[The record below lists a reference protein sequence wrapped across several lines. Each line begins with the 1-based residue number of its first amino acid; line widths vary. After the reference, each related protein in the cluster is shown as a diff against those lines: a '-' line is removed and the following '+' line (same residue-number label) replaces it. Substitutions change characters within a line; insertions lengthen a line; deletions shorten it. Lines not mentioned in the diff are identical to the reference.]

1 MFDEIV
7 SRRGTGCYKW
17 DEVSIPDVIPMWV
30 ADMDFQTSPAIR
42 EALRKRVEHGVFGYT
57 LVKESYYD
65 AVISWFRRRH
75 QWDIRREWIQY
86 TSGVVPA
93 LSVLV
98 KAFTQPG
105 NEVILLTPVYNCFFS
120 SVRNNGCEVSSSQL
134 TLSHN
139 PSTVPATQHYTI
151 DFADLEAK
159 ARSPRAKLLILCNP
173 HNPVGRVWTREE
185 LARVYNI
192 CKENGVIVV
201 SDEIH
206 NELTFAGRRYVPYGT
221 VDEGLANAIVCTS
234 PSKSFNTAGLQIA
247 NIICSNAE
255 WRERIDRAI
264 NQNEV
269 CDVNPFGPVAL
280 EAAYNES
287 EAWLDAL
294 CDYIW
299 QNYLSLCDFFARHLP
314 SLRVTPLEGTYL
326 VWVDIRATGL
336 TSDQLTERLL
346 REGRVQVNSGTMY
359 GQEAGEGFI
368 RLNIA
373 CPRSQ
378 MMEGLRRI
386 AQTINQITT

>member
-17 DEVSIPDVIPMWV
+17 DEQPGDDIIPMWV
-30 ADMDFQTSPAIR
+30 ADMDFQTAPAIR
-42 EALRKRVEHGVFGYT
+42 EALRRRVEHGVFGYT
-57 LVKESYYD
+57 LVRPSYYD
-65 AVISWFRRRH
+65 AIISWFHRRH

-93 LSVLV
+93 LSVIV

-105 NEVILLTPVYNCFFS
+105 DQVVLLTPVYNCFFS
-120 SVRNNGCEVSSSQL
+120 SVRNNGCEVVSCML
-134 TLSHN
+134 RLCRDR
-139 PSTVPATQHYTI
+139 YTI
-151 DFADLEAK
+151 DYDALSLQA
-159 ARSPRAKLLILCNP
+159 ASPRARLLILCNP

-185 LARVYNI
+185 LTRVYNI

-206 NELTFAGRRYVPYGT
+206 NELTFEGRHYVPYGT
-221 VDEGLANAIVCTS
+221 VDEGLTNAIVCTS

-314 SLRVTPLEGTYL
+314 SLCVTPLEGTYL

-336 TSDQLTERLL
+336 SSDQLTERLL

-386 AQTINQITT
+386 AQTINAITT

>member
-17 DEVSIPDVIPMWV
+17 DEQPGDDIIPMWV

-57 LVKESYYD
+57 LVRPSYYD
-65 AVISWFRRRH
+65 SIISWFHRRH

-120 SVRNNGCEVSSSQL
+120 SVRNNGCEVMSSQL

-139 PSTVPATQHYTI
+139 PSTGPATLHYTI
-151 DFADLEAK
+151 DYADLEAK

-192 CKENGVIVV
+192 CKENGVVV
-201 SDEIH
+201 ISDEIH
-206 NELTFAGRRYVPYGT
+206 NELTFSGRRYVPYGT
-221 VDEGLANAIVCTS
+221 IDEGLTNAIVCTS

-247 NIICSNAE
+247 NIICSHAD
-255 WRERIDRAI
+255 WREQIDRAI

-287 EAWLDAL
+287 EAWLDQL
-294 CDYIW
+294 CDYIYE
-299 QNYLSLCDFFARHLP
+299 NYLALCDFLSRELP
-314 SLRVTPLEGTYL
+314 QLQVTPLEGTYL

-336 TSDQLTERLL
+336 TSDELTRLL
-346 REGRVQVNSGTMY
+346 LEKGGVQVNSGTMY

-378 MMEGLRRI
+378 MLEGLKRI
-386 AQTINQITT
+386 ALTIQQL

>member
-1 MFDEIV
+1 M
-7 SRRGTGCYKW
+7 S
-17 DEVSIPDVIPMWV
+17 
-30 ADMDFQTSPAIR
+30 
-42 EALRKRVEHGVFGYT
+42 
-57 LVKESYYD
+57 
-65 AVISWFRRRH
+65 
-75 QWDIRREWIQY
+75 
-86 TSGVVPA
+86 
-93 LSVLV
+93 
-98 KAFTQPG
+98 
-105 NEVILLTPVYNCFFS
+105 PVYNCFFS
-120 SVRNNGCEVSSSQL
+120 SIRNNGCEVVECAL
-134 TLSHN
+134 LRTE
-139 PSTVPATQHYTI
+139 PDGRYVI
-151 DFADLEAK
+151 DYDDLAAK
-159 ARSPRAKLLILCNP
+159 ASDPRARMLLLCNP

-192 CKENGVIVV
+192 CIEHGVVVV

-206 NELTFAGRRYVPYGT
+206 GELTFRGSRYVPYGT
-221 VDEGLANAIVCTS
+221 VDRTLENAVVLTS

-247 NIICSNAE
+247 NIICARPE

-326 VWVDIRATGL
+326 VWVDCSRLDMDVDSLAA
-336 TSDQLTERLL
+336 RLL
-346 REGRVQVNSGTMY
+346 DEGRVWVNPGTMY
-359 GQEAGEGFI
+359 GQQSGRGYI

-373 CPRSQ
+373 CPRTQ
-378 MMEGLRRI
+378 LMEGLRRM
-386 AQTINQITT
+386 ADVLARNGMLRKLEN